1 MGSNMENNKEKKN
14 GGNRNK
20 ATFWKIGFFVFLAAF
35 LCIGAVTVKRYL
47 DRKAASDKLAE
58 LAEST
63 RPEESSAPAPTEA
76 PTPAESSA
84 AESAE
89 SKEEKISY
97 MSLEELGI
105 EVPVKEIDWDALHA
119 ENEDIYA
126 WIYLPPTPIDYP
138 VLQHPTDPD
147 FYLDRNIDLSE
158 GYPGCIYSQCGNSK
172 DFTDPNTVLYGHNMY
187 DNLMFT
193 TLHWFEG
200 LEFFESTPYVYIY
213 TPDKVLVYEIYAAY
227 TTNNMNQLT
236 SFDYSSPANF
246 QAYLDYTRSGT
257 GETDHFRYDIELTY
271 DNHILT
277 LSTCVDQHHELR
289 YLVQAVLLNESALS

>member
-1 MGSNMENNKEKKN
+1 M
-14 GGNRNK
+14 
-20 ATFWKIGFFVFLAAF
+20 
-35 LCIGAVTVKRYL
+35 
-47 DRKAASDKLAE
+47 
-58 LAEST
+58 
-63 RPEESSAPAPTEA
+63 
-76 PTPAESSA
+76 
-84 AESAE
+84 
-89 SKEEKISY
+89 
-97 MSLEELGI
+97 
-105 EVPVKEIDWDALHA
+105 
-119 ENEDIYA
+119 
-126 WIYLPPTPIDYP
+126 
-138 VLQHPTDPD
+138 
-147 FYLDRNIDLSE
+147 
-158 GYPGCIYSQCGNSK
+158 
-172 DFTDPNTVLYGHNMY
+172 LYGHNMY

-200 LEFFESTPYVYIY
+200 LEFFESTPYVYVY